1 MKKSM
6 EKDSLLKIKKMSN
19 VNVKRIL
26 SDKKSI
32 FRYWLEFLKPYHK
45 LRTKEIEALSLML
58 YYRYELSRSINDADM
73 VDMILFSTQTRIKI
87 RKDLNDMGQ
96 KVFNNLLTSLR
107 KKGVITKDNK
117 INPVLIPSMTEE
129 GFKLVFNFEVKK

>member
-1 MKKSM
+1 
-6 EKDSLLKIKKMSN
+6 MSN

-45 LRTKEIEALSLML
+45 LRTKEIEALALIL
-58 YYRYELSRSINDADM
+58 YFRYELSREIPNESV
-73 VDMILFSTQTRIKI
+73 VDLVLFSTKTRIKI
-87 RKDLNDMGQ
+87 REDLGGMSQ

-107 KKGVITKDNK
+107 NKKVLSKGNK
-117 INPVLIPSMTEE
+117 ILPALIPSMSED

>member
-1 MKKSM
+1 
-6 EKDSLLKIKKMSN
+6 MSN

-45 LRTKEIEALSLML
+45 LRTKEIEALALIL
-58 YYRYELSRSINDADM
+58 YFRYELSREIDNESV
-73 VDMILFSTQTRIKI
+73 VDLVLFSTKTRIKI
-87 RKDLNDMGQ
+87 REDLGGMSQ

-107 KKGVITKDNK
+107 SKRVLSKDNK
-117 INPVLIPSMTEE
+117 ILPALIPGMSEE
-129 GFKLVFNFEVKK
+129 GFKLVFNFELKK

>member
-1 MKKSM
+1 MG
-6 EKDSLLKIKKMSN
+6 KDSLLKKKKMSN

-45 LRTKEIEALSLML
+45 LRTKEIEALALIL
-58 YYRYELSRSINDADM
+58 YFRYELSREIDNESV
-73 VDMILFSTQTRIKI
+73 VDLVLFSTKTRIKI
-87 RKDLNDMGQ
+87 REDLGGMSQ

-107 KKGVITKDNK
+107 SKKVLSKDNK
-117 INPVLIPSMTEE
+117 ILPALIPGMSEE

>member
-1 MKKSM
+1 MN
-6 EKDSLLKIKKMSN
+6 I
-19 VNVKRIL
+19 KRIHT
-26 SDKKSI
+26 DKKTI

-45 LRTKEIEALSLML
+45 LRAKEIEALSLML
-58 YYRYELSRSINDADM
+58 YYRYELSRSINDVEM